1 MPISLSSRPR
11 IAAVFFNTAIT
22 LFIAGCH
29 DGDGK
34 GDPPATARPN
44 VLFILADDL
53 GYSDLGAYGSEIH
66 TPNLDTLAAEGRL
79 LMQHYSAQTCAPTRA
94 MLMAGTDQHVTGI
107 SEQGGVAGSVLD
119 YQKGKPG
126 YEGYLNERSLVLPQL
141 LRDAGYHTYM
151 AGKWN
156 LGAEPA
162 QRPNARGF
170 ESSFALLNA
179 YGYHWGRRGD
189 TVLPAQDD
197 SFIYT
202 ENDAPATLPGDA
214 FSTDY
219 FTDKLIQFIDQP
231 RSDGQPFFAYAAY
244 TAPHWP
250 LLATDEFIDRYKGQY
265 DVGYTVIRE
274 RRLARQKELGLLP
287 AALSPAT
294 LRPENELPT
303 WEQLGAEQRQE
314 QARRMEVYAAMV
326 EQLDYN
332 VGRLIQHLKQT
343 GQYENTLIWFQS
355 DNGAEGSSSGVAQ
368 SNDTHY
374 DNSLA
379 NYGRYGS
386 FIVYGSRWAE
396 VSSTPLWLWKFTPA
410 EGGISVPAIVRMPHQ
425 SSARAP
431 VQQITSVQ
439 DVLPTLLE
447 LAGAA
452 NPGSSYK
459 GQPVNPITG
468 YSVLPV
474 LDEKPQAIVRPQGTV
489 FAGEQ
494 SNQRFVRKD
503 EWKIARLN
511 PPYGTGDWQLFN
523 IADDRAERSDVAAAN
538 PDKLAELIQDWDAYV
553 ARFGVALPP
562 ESTADS
568 AGGGVQPASIAAPD
582 ETTR

>member
-1 MPISLSSRPR
+1 MTISLFGRPR
-11 IAAVFFNTAIT
+11 IAAGFFSAAIT
-22 LFIAGCH
+22 LFAAGCNDDNDHH
-29 DGDGK
+29 DE
-34 GDPPATARPN
+34 PARPN

-53 GYSDLGAYGSEIH
+53 GYSDIGAYGGEIH

-79 LMQHYSAQTCAPTRA
+79 LMQHYSGRTCAPTRA

-107 SEQGGVAGSVLD
+107 SEQGSVAGSVLD

-126 YEGYLNERSLVLPQL
+126 YEGYLNQRSLVLPQL

-156 LGAEPA
+156 LGAEA
-162 QRPNARGF
+162 TQRPNARGF

-189 TVLPAQDD
+189 SVLPAQDD

-202 ENDAPATLPGDA
+202 ENDTPVTPPADF

-250 LLATDEFIDRYKGQY
+250 LLASDDFIDRYKGQY

-274 RRLARQKELGLLP
+274 RRLARQKQLGLLP
-287 AALSPAT
+287 AALAPAT
-294 LRPENELPT
+294 LRPDSELPE
-303 WEQLGAEQRQE
+303 WDQLSAADKQD

-343 GQYENTLIWFQS
+343 GQYDNTLIWFQS
-355 DNGAEGSSSGVAQ
+355 DNGAEGSSSGIAQ
-368 SNDTHY
+368 SKDARY

-386 FIVYGSRWAE
+386 FITYGSRWAE

-425 SSARAP
+425 ASARQP
-431 VQQITSVQ
+431 LQQITSVQ

-447 LAGAA
+447 LAGAP
-452 NPGSSYK
+452 NPGSTYK
-459 GQPVNPITG
+459 GAAVNPITG

-474 LDEKPQAIVRPQGTV
+474 LQEKPQAIVRPQGTV
-489 FAGEQ
+489 LAGEQ
-494 SNQRFVRKD
+494 SNQRFVHKD
-503 EWKIARLN
+503 GWKLVRLN
-511 PPYGTGDWQLFN
+511 PPYGSGGWQLFN
-523 IADDRAERSDVAAAN
+523 IAEDRAEKADVAASN
-538 PDKLAELIQDWDAYV
+538 PDKVAELVGEWDAYV
-553 ARFGVALPP
+553 TRFGVALPP
-562 ESTADS
+562 ESSDASTAS
-568 AGGGVQPASIAAPD
+568 AAEAPG